1 MPENATYEQREAEE
15 TLAWLASF
23 PEQDPNPVIEID
35 LDGKVTYLNP
45 VTAMR
50 FPDLPGT
57 EFQHPILEGVLSI
70 IALLKGRKVKIVTR
84 EIALDGSVYEQK
96 IKYLQDRNL
105 IRIFVR
111 DITERK
117 QAEESLWEVR
127 DELLGALD
135 KVKTLSGLLPI
146 CSHCKKYEMI
156 KDIGIRSKL
165 IYEIILRQT
174 SAMVSVQTVQKSYTQ
189 NFTRVIK
196 FQDSYYILFGRNS
209 RVKILMYCICSIE

>member
-1 MPENATYEQREAEE
+1 MPENPTYEQREAEE

-50 FPDLPGT
+50 FPDLSET

-96 IKYLQDRNL
+96 IKYLQDKNL

-146 CSHCKKYEMI
+146 CSHCKK
-156 KDIGIRSKL
+156 IRDDKGHWNQIEAYLRDHSEANFSHGLCPDCAKKL
-165 IYEIILRQT
+165 YPEFY
-174 SAMVSVQTVQKSYTQ
+174 KG
-189 NFTRVIK
+189 
-196 FQDSYYILFGRNS
+196 D
-209 RVKILMYCICSIE
+209 

>member
-1 MPENATYEQREAEE
+1 MPENPTYEQREAEE

-70 IALLKGRKVKIVTR
+70 VALLKGRKVKIVTR

-96 IKYLQDRNL
+96 IKYLQDKNL

-146 CSHCKKYEMI
+146 CSHCKK
-156 KDIGIRSKL
+156 IRDDKGHWNQIEAYLRDHSEANFSHGLCPDCAKKL
-165 IYEIILRQT
+165 YPEFY
-174 SAMVSVQTVQKSYTQ
+174 KG
-189 NFTRVIK
+189 
-196 FQDSYYILFGRNS
+196 D
-209 RVKILMYCICSIE
+209 

>member
-1 MPENATYEQREAEE
+1 MPENPTFEQRETEE

-23 PEQDPNPVIEID
+23 PDQDPNPVIEID

-45 VTAMR
+45 VTTMR
-50 FPDLPGT
+50 FPDLPET

-84 EIALDGSVYEQK
+84 EIAIDGSVYEQK

-111 DITERK
+111 DITECK
-117 QAEESLWEVR
+117 QTEESLWEVR
-127 DELLGALD
+127 DELLDALD

-146 CSHCKKYEMI
+146 CSYCKK
-156 KDIGIRSKL
+156 IRDDKGHWNQIEAYLRDHSEANFSHGLCPDCAKKL
-165 IYEIILRQT
+165 YPEFYKGDEI
-174 SAMVSVQTVQKSYTQ
+174 
-189 NFTRVIK
+189 
-196 FQDSYYILFGRNS
+196 S
-209 RVKILMYCICSIE
+209 R

>member
-1 MPENATYEQREAEE
+1 MPENPTYEQREAEE

-96 IKYLQDRNL
+96 IKYLQDKNL

-117 QAEESLWEVR
+117 QSEESLWEVR

-146 CSHCKKYEMI
+146 CSHCKK
-156 KDIGIRSKL
+156 IRDDKGHWNQIEAYLRDHSEANFSHGLCPDCAKKL
-165 IYEIILRQT
+165 YPEFY
-174 SAMVSVQTVQKSYTQ
+174 KG
-189 NFTRVIK
+189 
-196 FQDSYYILFGRNS
+196 D
-209 RVKILMYCICSIE
+209 

>member
-1 MPENATYEQREAEE
+1 MPENPTYEQREAEE

-70 IALLKGRKVKIVTR
+70 VALLKGRKVKIVTR

-96 IKYLQDRNL
+96 IKYLQDKNL

-117 QAEESLWEVR
+117 QSEESLWEVR

-146 CSHCKKYEMI
+146 CSHCKK
-156 KDIGIRSKL
+156 IRDDKGHWNQIEAYLRDHSEANFSHGLCPDCAKKL
-165 IYEIILRQT
+165 YPEFY
-174 SAMVSVQTVQKSYTQ
+174 KG
-189 NFTRVIK
+189 
-196 FQDSYYILFGRNS
+196 D
-209 RVKILMYCICSIE
+209 